1 MHIYLNIKLKL
12 VNKLGSARLLVYR
25 EYGFSTGPHL
35 HYEMRWNG
43 RHRDPLPWLRKN
55 NGAAKVHPVVM
66 VQLTLD
72 ELLRLLKIF

>member
-1 MHIYLNIKLKL
+1 MEMGENCKGRLRSYLCIYSNIKLKL
-12 VNKLGSARLLVYR
+12 VNKLGSDRLLVYR

-55 NGAAKVHPVVM
+55 NGGGKS
-66 VQLTLD
+66 T
-72 ELLRLLKIF
+72 IWW